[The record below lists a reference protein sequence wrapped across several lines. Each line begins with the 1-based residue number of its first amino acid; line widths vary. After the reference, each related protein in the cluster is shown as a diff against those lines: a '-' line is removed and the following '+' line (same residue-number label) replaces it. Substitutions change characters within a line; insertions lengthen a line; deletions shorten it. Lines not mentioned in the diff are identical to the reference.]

1 MTQRE
6 TSATI
11 DAAAAEWAARVD
23 ASPLDAE
30 ANAGLRYWLAADAR
44 RLGAYARARAI
55 LHHARRAKAL
65 GHDFDPDHFR
75 GNAFYT
81 ETAGVQPLKDRGSKH
96 PTRRRVLGWASGFV
110 AAGAVGAVSLSWAT
124 AAQAYRTTKG
134 EVRLVPLEDG
144 SRITLNT
151 ESEVRVEFGR
161 DIRAIE
167 LVSGEVLF
175 DVASDAA
182 RPFVVT
188 VGSSRIMATG
198 TSFSVKHLEGQP
210 VEVLVRQGSIR
221 VVGPD
226 RQQAISK
233 SVTTNQKAIAAP
245 GGVATRPIIPGELDR
260 ELAWLNGMLSFEDT
274 PLSQAAASFSRYSDV
289 EIVLADPAI
298 GDRTITGLFAANNP
312 RGFARS
318 AALSLGLRAEQTS
331 SSAVI
336 AR

>member
-6 TSATI
+6 TSAAI
-11 DAAAAEWAARVD
+11 DAVAAEWAARVD
-23 ASPLDAE
+23 ASPLDERVEAE
-30 ANAGLRYWLAADAR
+30 LHGWLAGDVR

-65 GHDFDPDHFR
+65 GHGFDPDHFESDALQI
-75 GNAFYT
+75 GA
-81 ETAGVQPLKDRGSKH
+81 AGVQPLKEQGSEH

-110 AAGAVGAVSLSWAT
+110 AAGAVGAISLSWAT
-124 AAQAYRTTKG
+124 AAQAYRTAKG

-161 DIRAIE
+161 NTRNIE

-175 DVASDAA
+175 DIASDAA

-188 VGSSRIMATG
+188 AGSSRIMATG

-210 VEVLVRQGSIR
+210 VEVLVRQGLIR

-226 RQQAISK
+226 RRQAMAK
-233 SVTTNQKAIAAP
+233 PVTTNQKAIAAH
-245 GGVATRPIIPGELDR
+245 GGVATRPVVPGELAR
-260 ELAWLNGMLSFEDT
+260 ELAWLNGMLAFEDT

-289 EIVLADPAI
+289 EILLADPRI

-331 SSAVI
+331 SNVVI
-336 AR
+336 SR